1 MMPKSTLA
9 RALLGAA
16 LYLLVA
22 LAIRKLG
29 PSWFAPDTVSR
40 LGGMWIAVPS
50 IVIANAL
57 PKKKRVPLDRL
68 ACDPAEVQALRR
80 FVAQALVLGGIG
92 FMLAYGLAPLAVA
105 NSMAASLLA
114 IALIAVGLRIVWSAR
129 RPA

>member
-1 MMPKSTLA
+1 MIPKSTLP

-29 PSWFAPDTVSR
+29 PSCFAPDTVAR

-57 PKKKRVPLDRL
+57 PKKKMIPLDRL
-68 ACDPAEVQALRR
+68 ASDLAEVQALRR
-80 FVAQALVLGGIG
+80 FVAWALVLGGIG
-92 FMLAYGLAPLAVA
+92 FMLAYALAPLAVA
-105 NSMAASLLA
+105 NSMATALMA
-114 IALIAVGLRIVWSAR
+114 IAVIATGMRIVWSAR
-129 RPA
+129 RPG